1 MKSDAALA
9 ASFFCY
15 NDDMK
20 DKYTVFFDLDGTLV
34 DDYDTV
40 RPETLVML
48 ETLRSHGH
56 TSFINTG
63 RGLNNIPQKLARAV
77 DGCITVTGASCFYHG
92 NTVFSNPMA
101 EEVINEFAS
110 YCLDRKIP
118 LFLEN
123 NDKMNAIVPE
133 GCDLHPL
140 TADYLPF
147 VTDVYHS
154 FKEYLED
161 ESFITL
167 KLDTE
172 LVYLDQFREEL
183 QRLAGKLNGV
193 ESGEWYEILVN
204 GNDKGTAIRK
214 TVELLKLDPEKTI
227 CVGDSDNDLA
237 MFEACRYGIAV
248 HNASDRIK
256 RVSRYQLGRNTD
268 ESLTDVFRQMGLL
281 ED

>member
-15 NDDMK
+15 NEGMK
-20 DKYTVFFDLDGTLV
+20 GKYTVFFDLDGTLV
-34 DDYDTV
+34 NDYDTV

-56 TSFINTG
+56 ICFINTG
-63 RGLNNIPQKLARAV
+63 RGLANIPQKLAMAV

-92 NTVFSNPMA
+92 NMVFNNPMA

-118 LFLEN
+118 LFMEN

-133 GCDLHPL
+133 GCDVHPL
-140 TADYLPF
+140 TADYLPL
-147 VTDVYHS
+147 VTDIYHS

-161 ESFITL
+161 ESFTTL

-172 LVYLDQFREEL
+172 LAYLDLFRDEL

-204 GNDKGTAIRK
+204 GNDKGTAIKK

-248 HNASDRIK
+248 RDASE
-256 RVSRYQLGRNTD
+256 RVIRASRYQLGSNTD
-268 ESLTDVFRQMGLL
+268 AGLMDVFRQMGLL